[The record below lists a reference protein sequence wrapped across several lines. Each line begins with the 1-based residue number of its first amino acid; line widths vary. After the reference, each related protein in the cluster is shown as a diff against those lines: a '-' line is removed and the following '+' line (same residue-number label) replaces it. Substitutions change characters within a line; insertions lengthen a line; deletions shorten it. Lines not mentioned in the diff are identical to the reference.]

1 MSLELVNT
9 LASLVTATVIGATAI
24 AAIVQL
30 RHMRMGNQI
39 TALLSLQNE
48 FDSKDFREAE
58 DSIRKELGGSHE
70 DPEFCEYCISIARRE
85 TPPSHH
91 PYEAVRTAAILVG
104 NTFENLGVLVKN
116 GIVERTLFLDVYS
129 WNVALTW
136 ERLEPLVA
144 LTRAASGERSIWD
157 NFEYIA
163 SISRTYLET
172 HPDTYPSGV
181 KRIDPPLSKIAARL
195 MGTAYQS
202 PNPEKSKA

>member
-48 FDSKDFREAE
+48 FDSKDFRDAE
-58 DSIRKELGGSHE
+58 DVIRKQLGDLHE
-70 DPEFCEYCISIARRE
+70 DPEFCGFCISIARRE
-85 TPPSHH
+85 TPPTSH

-116 GIVERTLFLDVYS
+116 SIVERTLFLDVYS
-129 WNVALTW
+129 WNVASTW

-172 HPDTYPSGV
+172 HPDTYPPGV
-181 KRIDPPLSKIAARL
+181 KRIDPPLSKTAAQL
-195 MGTAYQS
+195 MQTVYRPPS
-202 PNPEKSKA
+202 PEKSEA

>member
-1 MSLELVNT
+1 MSLELMNT

-48 FDSKDFREAE
+48 FDSKDFRDAE
-58 DSIRKELGGSHE
+58 DAIRKELGGLHQ
-70 DPEFCEYCISIARRE
+70 DPEFCGYCISIARQE

-91 PYEAVRTAAILVG
+91 PYEAVRAAAILVG

-136 ERLEPLVA
+136 ARLEPLIA

-163 SISRTYLET
+163 SISRAYLET

-181 KRIDPPLSKIAARL
+181 KRIDPPLSKTAARL
-195 MGTAYQS
+195 MGTVYQS
-202 PNPEKSKA
+202 PDPEKSKA

>member
-1 MSLELVNT
+1 
-9 LASLVTATVIGATAI
+9 VTATVIGATAI

-58 DSIRKELGGSHE
+58 DVVRKELGGLHE
-70 DPEFCEYCISIARRE
+70 DPEFCRYCISIARRE
-85 TPPSHH
+85 TPPPNH
-91 PYEAVRTAAILVG
+91 PYEAVRTSAILIG

-116 GIVERTLFLDVYS
+116 SIVERTLFLDVYS

-163 SISRTYLET
+163 SHVNISRRIRTRIRPASSASIRRFPRPRRSSCRPFIGRPARRKET
-172 HPDTYPSGV
+172 HDGET
-181 KRIDPPLSKIAARL
+181 ARSR
-195 MGTAYQS
+195 AR
-202 PNPEKSKA
+202 ADA